1 MADKTEL
8 IRQQMAR
15 TRESLRQ
22 KLDAL
27 EDRTLG
33 VVKETTEAVQSVA
46 ETVEGTV
53 ESATKAV
60 KKTVKES
67 ARMLDLG
74 RHVDRHP
81 WAAMSGAVATG
92 FALSMLLS
100 RSRGRDDDARW
111 QREEFASRGYQPGPQ
126 PMPAIQE
133 TVAPQE
139 EATSSH
145 PSLVSGLTEMLM
157 PSIDSLK
164 QLAIGAAVGV
174 VKDMAM
180 KSVPSDWSQE
190 LDKWFT
196 NLTEQL
202 GGSPVDFSTLDD
214 SQQQTQDQ
222 QRPRWEQSSMMPGDD
237 RPPPEPQQKSKKKP
251 HGNGRHSESTTR

>member
-15 TRESLRQ
+15 TRDSLRQ

-53 ESATKAV
+53 ENATRAV
-60 KKTVKES
+60 KKTVKKS
-67 ARMLDLG
+67 ARMLDIG

-92 FALSMLLS
+92 FALGMLLA
-100 RSRGRDDDARW
+100 RSRGRDGDAHW
-111 QREEFASRGYQPGPQ
+111 QREEFAARGYQPGPQ
-126 PMPAIQE
+126 PMPATQE
-133 TVAPQE
+133 RTAPQE
-139 EATSSH
+139 ETTSSQ
-145 PSLVSGLTEMLM
+145 PGLLSGLTEMLA

-164 QLAIGAAVGV
+164 HLAIGAAVGV
-174 VKDMAM
+174 VRDMAT
-180 KSVPSDWSQE
+180 KSVPGDWSQE
-190 LDKWFT
+190 LDKWFN

-202 GGSPVDFSTLDD
+202 GGSPVDFSTTDD
-214 SQQQTQDQ
+214 SQQQPHDQ
-222 QRPRWEQSSMMPGDD
+222 QRPRWEQSSVMTDDD
-237 RPPPEPQQKSKKKP
+237 RQTAEPQQKSKKKP